1 MRIAFITN
9 EFTTEKSTAGG
20 LGTYL
25 NRVTRLLRD
34 RGHTPEVFVPSTL
47 GSGTVEINGVLVHKV
62 GIMAADSFVCR
73 AVNWLL
79 VRLFRELW
87 SGPAGYL
94 NNAWHLS
101 RAFHA
106 REKQVD
112 FDLVQSTNCGCA
124 GLLIKK
130 RAGRPHVMRLS
141 SKRDLWFE
149 CDGEKGLG
157 FSAMSFLEKL
167 SARRADAVYAPSRFI
182 ARECTQKWHVQTGLL
197 RPPVFIETQPAH
209 VVSCDLPDRF
219 MVHFGTFA
227 PRKGTLVLARALKRV
242 WEQAPDFTM
251 VWCGTFADDTVHNE
265 CTLLF
270 GEYADNIHLVGALR
284 KDVLYAVLKKSTAA
298 VLPSLAD
305 NLPNTVIE
313 SLLLGLPVIGT
324 RNSSI
329 DELVQDNVTG
339 LLVEKHSERE
349 LAEAILRVW
358 RNRVVFNFND
368 LRRHPVFIEG
378 EPKHAVRKLLSLDFE
393 EIQHGN

>member
-25 NRVTRLLRD
+25 NRVTQLLRD
-34 RGHTPEVFVPSTL
+34 RGHTPEVFVPSDTA
-47 GSGTVEINGVLVHKV
+47 SETVEINGVWVHRV
-62 GIMAADSFVCR
+62 GIMTADGFVSR

-94 NNAWHLS
+94 NTAWHLS

-112 FDLVQSTNCGCA
+112 FDLVQSTNCGCS
-124 GLLIKK
+124 GLLIQK

-149 CDGEKGLG
+149 CDGKKGPG

-167 SARRADAVYAPSRFI
+167 SAGRADAVYAPSRFI
-182 ARECTQKWHVQTGLL
+182 ARECTQKWHVTTGLL
-197 RPPVFIETQPAH
+197 RPPVFIETQPAY

-219 MVHFGTFA
+219 MIHFGTFA
-227 PRKGTLVLARALKRV
+227 PRKGSLVLARALKRV

-251 VWCGTFADDTVHNE
+251 LWCGSFVDSETRNACVS
-265 CTLLF
+265 LF
-270 GEYADNIHLVGALR
+270 GPHASKIHLPGALE
-284 KDVLYAVLKKSTAA
+284 KAELYAVIKKSMASI
-298 VLPSLAD
+298 LPSLAD
-305 NLPNTVIE
+305 NFPNTVIE
-313 SLLLGLPVIGT
+313 SLLLGIPVIGT
-324 RNSSI
+324 YGSSI
-329 DELVQDNVTG
+329 DELIQDRITG
-339 LLVEKHSERE
+339 LLVEKASEQA
-349 LAEAILRVW
+349 LADAILSVW
-358 RNRVVFNFND
+358 NKNIVFDTGGLQKNALALSAESGDAVERLVHAQFSSID
-368 LRRHPVFIEG
+368 EG
-378 EPKHAVRKLLSLDFE
+378 S
-393 EIQHGN
+393 